1 MKKKRKFSVVHL
13 KRDISRTLNHFSESS
28 DVITIYESE
37 GWVIE
42 RFDNDSKL
50 NNSLSGVV
58 VYDSGDYK
66 LNKEDTEYIISILSK
81 MTEYK
86 KHIEALVS
94 AVKDYEETVEKDVR
108 VNYFFDI
115 EEMEAL
121 STINEK
127 IQQFYNQKYSG
138 RYLKQLYTT
147 MKNYLKF
154 PKIYEKDFYENLK
167 PKKKKTLQ
175 RYYFKTRFH
184 FYYYQKY
191 YSVNVWQEGVGV
203 IENAKKLFKESEEYI
218 IWIFEIFEHQYYVD
232 SMDYSTPLETENEI
246 KRFLSRKHHIE
257 NEKITIKNKIFDL
270 EYIIE
275 MYKDLQKS
283 VSVEV
288 QERALYFN
296 RNKEMWKRKYN
307 IDVEANKPLTAREI
321 RIVSMDYDFW
331 NEEL

>member
-13 KRDISRTLNHFSESS
+13 KRDISRTLNHFSETS
-28 DVITIYESE
+28 DVITMYENE

-42 RFDNDSKL
+42 RFDYDNKL
-50 NNSLSGVV
+50 DNMLSGIV

-66 LNKEDTEYIISILSK
+66 LNKEDTEYIITILSK

-94 AVKDYEETVEKDVR
+94 AIKDYEEVVDKNVC

-115 EEMEAL
+115 DEMEAL
-121 STINEK
+121 NTIDKK
-127 IQQFYNQKYSG
+127 IQELYNKTYSD

-154 PKIYEKDFYENLK
+154 PKIYEQDFYENLK
-167 PKKKKTLQ
+167 PKRKKTLR

-184 FYYYQKY
+184 FYYYKKY
-191 YSVNVWQEGVGV
+191 YSVNVWKEGVGV

-218 IWIFEIFEHQYYVD
+218 IRIFEIFEHQYYVD
-232 SMDYSTPLETENEI
+232 TMYYSTPLETEDDI

-257 NEKITIKNKIFDL
+257 NKKITIRNEIFDL
-270 EYIIE
+270 EYIVE

-283 VSVEV
+283 VSMQV
-288 QERALYFN
+288 QESALHYS

-307 IDVEANKPLTAREI
+307 IDVESSKPLTARER
-321 RIVSMDYDFW
+321 RIIDMVDFD
-331 NEEL
+331 EFKD